1 MPDSGADSNWPLPLL
16 RFFMTVGEA
25 RRVPHTL
32 TAELVD
38 DRAQWKAL
46 AQRIEQLVS
55 GQHVLGR
62 SSRY

>member
-1 MPDSGADSNWPLPLL
+1 
-16 RFFMTVGEA
+16 MTVGEA

-62 SSRY
+62 SSPY